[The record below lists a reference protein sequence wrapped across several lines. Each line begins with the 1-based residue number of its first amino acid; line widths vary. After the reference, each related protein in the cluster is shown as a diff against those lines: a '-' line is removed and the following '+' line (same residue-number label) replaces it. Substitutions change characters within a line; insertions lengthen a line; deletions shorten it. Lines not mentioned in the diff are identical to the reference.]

1 MSILNPMS
9 LPTGGAGEVYSAE
22 ETRIGTWIDGK
33 PLYRRVYQITTPAED
48 TGESAYY
55 ICKNIP
61 IPDTWENMR
70 CYGFMVDKYNFSMPI
85 PSYWQSGMYIIAAPQ
100 PGQYLMLKSRGPNN
114 LNRPATIILEYTKTT
129 D

>member
-1 MSILNPMS
+1 MAVFNARAAG
-9 LPTGGAGEVYSAE
+9 GGAGDVYSTE

-48 TGESAYY
+48 TGDSYKTY
-55 ICKNIP
+55 DKIP
-61 IPDTWENMR
+61 SYCENVR
-70 CYGFMVDKYNFSMPI
+70 GYGFMKDRWSMYMPI
-85 PSYWQSGMYIIAAPQ
+85 PQYWDTGMFVSLGII
-100 PGQYLMLKSRGPNN
+100 PGAWFAIRCKGENN